1 MSETNRTYR
10 IKADVNNHD
19 GVINIDTNLLQDY
32 DTLDILS
39 VKISSVDMYKLHNS
53 NYGVVVGRVL
63 ANNGFGVPNAK
74 LSIFIS
80 ADSKDGEKVRNLYPF
95 TNTNSRDNDG
105 VRYNLLP
112 DKKVDD
118 CHQVVGT
125 FPNKRYMLDN
135 DVVLEVFDKYYKY
148 TTRTNNGG
156 DYLIMGVPV
165 GSHTL
170 HMDLDLSDCGI
181 LSQKPRDFVHK
192 GYTIEQFENPT
203 LFKTDKELSSLSQI
217 FTQDQTINVQPFWGN
232 ESTGEQ
238 IGITRADINISFK
251 FETTCVFMGS
261 IVSDSPSNGITK
273 KCMATENMGNMEEL
287 MTGEGT
293 IEMIRKTPSGE
304 IEEFQVKGTQL
315 IDANGVWCY
324 QIPMNL
330 DYMMTDEY
338 GNMVPTDDPEK
349 GIPTR
354 ASVRFRISMQDNEET
369 NENFYRAKVLV
380 PHNPQFKEDGNHET
394 YDYEFGTYT
403 KDESF
408 RDLFMDNVYSV
419 KSYIPRFQKKK
430 TRGWKDKN
438 FTGIK
443 SCNFHGNNNPIPY
456 NNMRI
461 KLPFMFTVMCA
472 IIKCFIFLTG
482 IFNTFISSIGN
493 FLSKLG
499 SYKIFGKRI
508 FPKAYDTAKELRLNI
523 LSEGLCPDL
532 ENWFF
537 APMRKVNLKK
547 RSGYDL
553 MQQTLDHLMDENEYS
568 DNTSIEATNSESED
582 EVLCITTKLD
592 YLISCVEMNLAM
604 EYKVINF
611 DFYNDWINGMIYIP
625 RFMYYKRRKRTFLGI
640 TLVKSKIRS
649 CMDNTRIFGKTRRY
663 TQQCTIPYKRNTV
676 NGYDTFSE
684 AENILD
690 KSKTKK
696 TIKKSNNYHKKNG
709 FTQVTIF
716 GRNGGICHEH
726 TTTKNQNVYYMKP
739 CEWKETSKVIFYA
752 TDIILLG
759 SLRTCNNDGIPQA
772 FRYLSSTSY
781 IMPTN
786 LALTNM
792 ETNGALYMND
802 KDTLCAGKSQQLKF
816 GQENENDG
824 IRLFNPSSGIAAEL
838 NVYAKTNDRNIDT
851 QYEGNE
857 LSDMVPLTEAAGI
870 AWNYTGPDQGK
881 INEKQM
887 YYPGG
892 HFLGLTC
899 TNSQTNI
906 KSCVNLSRICEL
918 GVNMSQRIEDISEI
932 KYLDDTGEP
941 TIKYV
946 NTIPTGFISANEI
959 NDEDFR
965 TMFATLNQNRLCAT
979 KFNPETGYYTYD
991 FDFVKPINF
1000 DGSFK
1005 KVVSNS
1011 NGDYNKEIGEK
1022 DIVIDEKLLEA
1033 FGIANSKNRPDNE
1046 GDTTIMT
1053 TQAMTNEDI
1062 SLDYYRFRLGL
1073 DYKNL
1078 KNNDKLQK
1086 SRFLKASASKYYLPQ
1101 YENSYYFY
1109 FGMKQGA
1116 TAIDEFNRQFFSLCD
1131 TSKIVTGIP
1140 TMDLSAYSLEVC
1152 NGTGTVKVTFDNFEL
1167 PLRSFYYEREVDNT
1181 VETTY
1186 LMGKN
1191 DDYKTQYTSIIDND
1205 GKGLPFGHYT
1215 FYATDS
1221 NGVEVSKTID
1231 LGIDIFLHD
1240 IDVYDFNVYDSN
1252 EWLSSGKR
1260 KPEDE
1265 NIYVGGYAKINY
1277 IDVVDEYKDVFN
1289 NKTCIITIK
1298 SDVYS
1303 DISSTTKFG
1312 DNNNEIDIFVPN
1324 ANTIIGG
1331 IVTPIVY
1338 HVYMTYTLGKNA
1350 CTYSSSTPSTVT
1362 IYLKSFTVK
1371 DGKNVQLNIGFK
1383 EYNLYYTMGSSNRD
1397 DDGSF
1402 TQPKIVAFNEMGN
1415 ECDVNSP
1422 SAIKYV
1428 LSSTTINFNNINYN
1442 GSNLYFGQGG
1452 GISSVS
1458 TNPYTIEEWVKSI
1471 SVIKST
1477 SREIPFSNNV
1487 FTDNDTK
1494 VLWGYPQNISDI
1506 YTGSGVCSTENEIP
1520 LNYSLDDDYSY
1531 HSTKVPYSSVA
1542 VDGNCVSGD
1551 FYGILKN
1558 GIFLSGSTN
1567 SCIGQRPQNNT
1578 GYVFKPL
1585 PDGDLEYYVCESNNI
1600 SKHSTEYSDG
1610 VFYSSF
1616 YYPVNEMP
1624 FSVGGNFF
1632 VWGERFVYMPENKDA
1647 DPEIKYEEL
1656 AGKCEIS
1663 VNGGIRYK
1671 NYFGAEGKNIDA
1683 TNFPSNALTK
1693 PFTGNTISSMYFRG
1707 YFTRDDGEEEERE
1720 LPAYEIAKI
1729 GTNEVNVAAGYTGQ
1743 TDITL
1748 NISEGYP
1755 DIESHIT
1762 NKNYTKEYYLS
1773 SLVQQYYESF
1783 SYEGSFSDYASYEY
1797 LPGEGIVAYF
1807 KNIEDNKIR
1816 TYRPGLKNTGTTV
1829 LNDFCKICYQAPNV
1843 DSDYRLIDVEDGDA
1857 KYLYIKVG
1865 SRKKPTYYVLARY
1878 IQAYEIKNG
1887 QKVEKLVHESRIGEL
1902 CFFKIDYYR
1911 KSKFRLYYSFIKPD
1925 DTGDDNID
1933 ENDKGQLITKAE
1945 KYGSSYSIRGN
1956 LTKIIEKIYDSK
1968 KRANGIRLY
1977 MEPVYRRRILA
1988 DKDWLTLINRH
1999 HEAYSALTEE
2009 QTTGYYYCVENR
2021 TNGDNITLYKIYP
2034 TFLNEVLD
2042 DEGIILSKYA
2052 VEFPLTKE
2060 EDHFI
2065 LSGNNSIDYVTIKY
2079 EMVLPADT
2087 STDISNSPEYAKDL
2101 DDAINRLKMS
2111 FFDET
2116 TEEGDGYSDKAINFK
2131 KGYQNQWLSLQLYTG
2146 FTTAS
2151 TLEDYEKY
2159 DPKVV
2164 DNGNSIC
2171 FSSDTTFY
2179 VTFVLKVEFIAQELE
2194 WNESKTIP
2202 ITFYL
2207 EKETEGEI
2215 LRVSLLEYQ
2224 SYLVFF
2230 DYDENNYE
2238 VPYQNKEIIFENSG
2252 GEQSVKLGISTTVL
2266 ERHGLLGYYKGII
2279 VDKENGAS
2287 NYPDNII
2294 YQNNYTSPVVY
2305 NGIEY
2310 YCANYKITVSQGSK
2324 NAYDAFIGFK
2334 VDVPEETANFK
2345 NLLSI
2350 KVKKGP
2356 EGIWTEPTII
2366 YYYIQNGVYD
2376 KTTIDTWN
2384 NNYNKNN
2391 GGIIYLTDG
2400 IKSTLTDSPL
2410 IVTND
2415 ANGAELLDMYVNG
2428 TLSTESVTIKDGQKF
2443 YVTAKEDNET
2453 WYNDNIVTLINEYK
2467 NNLYLKEEYIY
2478 TLKSTDTETSNDYT
2492 TNVTCKVLPYS
2503 AFKLDNSKIDFYT
2516 IKFSIIHNDG
2526 EKYIV
2531 DSFNYKNF
2539 IPKYTDFNGDE
2550 LNLKCKFEKAPEP
2563 GLFYLTKYEKENYS
2577 KEYPELMFLG
2587 YNYGEN
2593 TDNIW
2598 NSEITYDLKLKIK
2611 DFMAN
2616 EYGSY
2621 NNLYIKKITAG
2632 DDFKISLRID
2642 WGSLSQILFPNGQ
2655 NTGLDA
2661 ELTITK
2667 HSDSSYEENDIVF
2680 TTFNSGSL
2688 GDSKI
2693 FDFKKINANQQYI
2706 KLKINQPYIAYLPN
2720 LKIRF
2725 IEISNENREN
2735 VLLTLDNVY
2744 DNYEAFLINDICIP
2758 NSGDEWGGNHIQIRF
2773 ITE

>member
-1 MSETNRTYR
+1 MSETNKTYR
-10 IKADVNNHD
+10 IKADINNHD

-53 NYGVVVGRVL
+53 NYGVIVGRVL

-95 TNTNSRDNDG
+95 TNTSSRDNDG

-232 ESTGEQ
+232 ESNGEQ
-238 IGITRADINISFK
+238 IGITRADINISFN

-380 PHNPQFKEDGNHET
+380 PHNPQFKVDGNHET

-499 SYKIFGKRI
+499 SWKIFGKRI
-508 FPKAYDTAKELRLNI
+508 FPKAYETAKELRLNI

-553 MQQTLDHLMDENEYS
+553 MQQTLDHLMDEDEYS

-663 TQQCTIPYKRNTV
+663 TQQCTIPYKKNAV
-676 NGYDTFSE
+676 NGYYTFSE

-690 KSKTKK
+690 KSKSKK
-696 TIKKSNNYHKKNG
+696 NIKKSNNYHKKNG

-816 GQENENDG
+816 GQENENDS
-824 IRLFNPSSGIAAEL
+824 IRLFDPSSGIAAEL

-881 INEKQM
+881 VNEKQM

-932 KYLDDTGEP
+932 KYLDETGEP

-1005 KVVSNS
+1005 KIASNGS
-1011 NGDYNKEIGEK
+1011 GDYNKEIGEK
-1022 DIVIDEKLLEA
+1022 DIVIDESLLES

-1046 GDTTIMT
+1046 GNTTIMS

-1086 SRFLKASASKYYLPQ
+1086 SRFLKTSASKYYLPQ
-1101 YENSYYFY
+1101 YENSFYFY

-1131 TSKIVTGIP
+1131 TTKIATGIP

-1152 NGTGTVKVTFDNFEL
+1152 NGTGSVKVTFDNFEL
-1167 PLRSFYYEREVDNT
+1167 PLRSFYYEREIDNT
-1181 VETTY
+1181 IETTY

-1205 GKGLPFGHYT
+1205 GKGLPFGRYT

-1221 NGVEVSKTID
+1221 NGVEISKTID
-1231 LGIDIFLHD
+1231 LGLDIFVYD
-1240 IDVYDFNVYDSN
+1240 INSYDFNVFDSN

-1260 KPEDE
+1260 YSSDE
-1265 NIYVGGYAKINY
+1265 NIYVGGYAKVSY
-1277 IDVVDEYKDVFN
+1277 IDVVDEYKEVFSGN
-1289 NKTCIITIK
+1289 TCKVTIK
-1298 SDVYS
+1298 SNEHP
-1303 DISSTTKFG
+1303 DISENTVFSNYNLEK
-1312 DNNNEIDIFVPN
+1312 NIFVPN
-1324 ANTIIGG
+1324 ANTEMGG
-1331 IVTPIVY
+1331 VVTPIVY
-1338 HVYMTYTLGKNA
+1338 HIYITYSLGKKA
-1350 CTYSSSTPSTVT
+1350 CTYSSSTPSEVT
-1362 IYLKSFTVK
+1362 LYLKSFTVK
-1371 DGKNVQLNIGFK
+1371 DGKNVKLKMGSS
-1383 EYNLYYTMGSSNRD
+1383 EYNLYYTIGANSND
-1397 DDGSF
+1397 DDGEF
-1402 TQPKIVAFNEMGN
+1402 TYPI
-1415 ECDVNSP
+1415 
-1422 SAIKYV
+1422 IKAYDYYGSEVPNTSLMANKFV
-1428 LSSTTINFNNINYN
+1428 LSSTTINFKSSGYQ
-1442 GSNLYFGQGG
+1442 GPRLYFGG
-1452 GISSVS
+1452 GISKSSASLNSANLQEWIKNVS
-1458 TNPYTIEEWVKSI
+1458 I
-1471 SVIKST
+1471 IKTT
-1477 SREIPFSNNV
+1477 SSDIPFSNNV
-1487 FTDNDTK
+1487 FTDSDTK
-1494 VLWGYPQNISDI
+1494 ILWGEPQGIGGV
-1506 YTGSGVCSTENEIP
+1506 YTDSGVCVTENEIP
-1520 LNYSLDDDYSY
+1520 AGYSLDDDYSY
-1531 HSTKVPYSSVA
+1531 HETNNNGYYSSVA

-1551 FYGILKN
+1551 FYGILQN
-1558 GIFLSGSTN
+1558 GRYVEYG
-1567 SCIGQRPQNNT
+1567 IGMKPQNRT
-1578 GYVFKPL
+1578 GYVFKSL
-1585 PDGDLEYYVCESNNI
+1585 PDGDLEYYVCENGNYSE
-1600 SKHSTEYSDG
+1600 HSDEYENG

-1616 YYPVNEMP
+1616 FYPVVSKP
-1624 FSVGGNFF
+1624 FKVSGNFF
-1632 VWGERFVYMPENKDA
+1632 VWSERFVYMPENKDA

-1656 AGKCEIS
+1656 AGKCELS
-1663 VNGGIRYK
+1663 VSNGIRYCGR
-1671 NYFGAEGKNIDA
+1671 FGAQGKNIDA
-1683 TNFPSNALTK
+1683 TNFPKNSLFDKNYGATS
-1693 PFTGNTISSMYFRG
+1693 PISVSSMYFSG
-1707 YFTRDDGEEEERE
+1707 YFTRDDGEEEYRE
-1720 LPAYEIAKI
+1720 LPAFEKTNVTI
-1729 GTNEVNVAAGYTGQ
+1729 GEENVAAGYTGQ
-1743 TDITL
+1743 TDISF
-1748 NISEGYP
+1748 NFSEGYP
-1755 DIESHIT
+1755 DIESGIT
-1762 NKNYTKEYYLS
+1762 NENYEKEYYLS
-1773 SLVQQYYESF
+1773 SLITQYSDSF

-1797 LPGEGIVAYF
+1797 LPGEGIVANF
-1807 KNIEDNKIR
+1807 RNIDDKKIR
-1816 TYRPGLKNTGTTV
+1816 TYRPGFEKSSSSTK
-1829 LNDFCKICYQAPNV
+1829 LNDFCMICYQAPYINN
-1843 DSDYRLIDVEDGDA
+1843 SERLIDIEKGSA

-1878 IQAYEIKNG
+1878 IQAYNSDGSENI
-1887 QKVEKLVHESRIGEL
+1887 VHESRIGEL
-1902 CFFKIDYYR
+1902 CFFKIDYYK
-1911 KSKFRLYYSFIKPD
+1911 KSKFRLYYSFNKPD
-1925 DTGDDNID
+1925 SDDDNESED
-1933 ENDKGQLITKAE
+1933 DRGQLVTKVE
-1945 KYGSSYSIRGN
+1945 KYSKAYTDRGDLDKLIIR
-1956 LTKIIEKIYDSK
+1956 IFDSV
-1968 KRANGIRLY
+1968 KRPNGIRLY

-1988 DKDWLTLINRH
+1988 DRDWVRLITSHNQAYKDILASSDKRERTN
-1999 HEAYSALTEE
+1999 
-2009 QTTGYYYCVENR
+2009 GYYYCVEKRYN
-2021 TNGDNITLYKIYP
+2021 NNITLYKIYP
-2034 TFLNEVLD
+2034 TFLKEFVD
-2042 DEGIILSKYA
+2042 DEGLVLSEYA
-2052 VEFPLTKE
+2052 IEFPLIKE
-2060 EDHFI
+2060 GDYFI
-2065 LSGNNSIDYVTIKY
+2065 VDEKTIKYVTIKY
-2079 EMVLPADT
+2079 EMIKPSDATVDT
-2087 STDISNSPEYAKDL
+2087 SESSEYAKTL
-2101 DDAINRLKMS
+2101 EEAIGRLKINVNS
-2111 FFDET
+2111 NST
-2116 TEEGDGYSDKAINFK
+2116 TANDFEFSNEWVKLD
-2131 KGYQNQWLSLQLYTG
+2131 LYKT

-2151 TLEDYEKY
+2151 TIEDYQNFAPTE
-2159 DPKVV
+2159 
-2164 DNGNSIC
+2164 NGGSIC
-2171 FSSDTTFY
+2171 FSDEDTFY
-2179 VTFVLKVEFIAQELE
+2179 ITYVLRVEFTSEKLE
-2194 WNESKTIP
+2194 WNETQHLP
-2202 ITFYL
+2202 VTFYL
-2207 EKETEGEI
+2207 VRDYEGET
-2215 LRVSLLEYQ
+2215 LRITLLEFQ
-2224 SYLVFF
+2224 SYLVFIDTVNKTANQSKELSF
-2230 DYDENNYE
+2230 INNGGTQMVTLGVSSKILEKYGFVDEA
-2238 VPYQNKEIIFENSG
+2238 
-2252 GEQSVKLGISTTVL
+2252 
-2266 ERHGLLGYYKGII
+2266 YKGII
-2279 VDKENGAS
+2279 VSKENGESDYPS
-2287 NYPDNII
+2287 NIFY
-2294 YQNNYTSPVVY
+2294 NYLYESYIVIDEITYYTVAY
-2305 NGIEY
+2305 N
-2310 YCANYKITVSQGSK
+2310 ITVTPGSK
-2324 NAYDAFIGFK
+2324 NAYDAFMGFK
-2334 VDVPEETANFK
+2334 VDVPSNKATFK
-2345 NLLSI
+2345 NTLVI
-2350 KVKKGP
+2350 KVEKGE
-2356 EGIWTEPTII
+2356 EGIWVEPREIK
-2366 YYYIQNGVYD
+2366 YLIQDGAYD
-2376 KTTIDTWN
+2376 KTIIDEWV
-2384 NNYNKNN
+2384 NKYYSTDENSSY
-2391 GGIIYLTDG
+2391 IYMTDG
-2400 IKSTLTDSPL
+2400 LKSTITGTPLTITNEDGGNDL
-2410 IVTND
+2410 IN
-2415 ANGAELLDMYVNG
+2415 MYVG
-2428 TLSTESVTIKDGQKF
+2428 GVLSTENITIEDGKKI
-2443 YVTAKEDNET
+2443 TID
-2453 WYNDNIVTLINEYK
+2453 
-2467 NNLYLKEEYIY
+2467 LKEESEEWYNNNIIPLIEDFKTSSSIGESYVY
-2478 TLKSTDTETSNDYT
+2478 TFKVNDTEKEYETKL
-2492 TNVTCKVLPYS
+2492 TCTLMPYI
-2503 AFKLDNSKIDFYT
+2503 AFYVDNSSVGYRGYNADLIL
-2516 IKFSIIHNDG
+2516 INNNND
-2526 EKYIV
+2526 ELLIEYSNMKAFIP
-2531 DSFNYKNF
+2531 NYKDFDNNNINF
-2539 IPKYTDFNGDE
+2539 
-2550 LNLKCKFEKAPEP
+2550 KCKFKNAPGA
-2563 GLFYLTKYEKENYS
+2563 GLFYLTKFGYDDKYDEFFNPVIS
-2577 KEYPELMFLG
+2577 FLG
-2587 YNYGEN
+2587 HNYGLQSVVNESDIRAWKEDVTYDITLPINDYKIDEYN
-2593 TDNIW
+2593 TLKKMYLKKIQIGDKIKYTLRVDW
-2598 NSEITYDLKLKIK
+2598 NSLANLVSSKNPTGTTPPTLNADIIISKDIGSYFDDEETFRFSKTDLNEDKGTIIDLEKIK
-2611 DFMAN
+2611 ATGH
-2616 EYGSY
+2616 YVKVVI
-2621 NNLYIKKITAG
+2621 NNSAYI
-2632 DDFKISLRID
+2632 DLRNV
-2642 WGSLSQILFPNGQ
+2642 G
-2655 NTGLDA
+2655 
-2661 ELTITK
+2661 
-2667 HSDSSYEENDIVF
+2667 
-2680 TTFNSGSL
+2680 
-2688 GDSKI
+2688 
-2693 FDFKKINANQQYI
+2693 
-2706 KLKINQPYIAYLPN
+2706 
-2720 LKIRF
+2720 IRF
-2725 IEISNENREN
+2725 VENHNQFHELKTIRNETE
-2735 VLLTLDNVY
+2735 
-2744 DNYEAFLINDICIP
+2744 LINLSDICIY
-2758 NSGDEWGGNHIQIRF
+2758 NSGYDILDEECVL
-2773 ITE
+2773 ITFVEL

>member
-10 IKADVNNHD
+10 IKADINNHD

-39 VKISSVDMYKLHNS
+39 VKISSVDTYKLHNS

-95 TNTNSRDNDG
+95 TSTNSRDNEG
-105 VRYNLLP
+105 IRYNLLS

-403 KDESF
+403 KNESF

-508 FPKAYDTAKELRLNI
+508 FPKAYDTAKELRLNV

-553 MQQTLDHLMDENEYS
+553 MQQTLDHLMDEDEYS
-568 DNTSIEATNSESED
+568 DNTSIEVTNSESED
-582 EVLCITTKLD
+582 EVMCITTKLD

-649 CMDNTRIFGKTRRY
+649 CMDNTRIFAKTRRY
-663 TQQCTIPYKRNTV
+663 TQQCTIPYKRNSV
-676 NGYDTFSE
+676 NSYDTFSE

-690 KSKTKK
+690 KSKSKK
-696 TIKKSNNYHKKNG
+696 NIKKSNNYHKKNG

-932 KYLDDTGEP
+932 KYLDDTGKP

-1005 KVVSNS
+1005 KVVSSINA
-1011 NGDYNKEIGEK
+1011 GYNKEIDNK
-1022 DIVIDEKLLEA
+1022 DIVIDESLLEA
-1033 FGIANSKNRPDNE
+1033 FGIANSKNRPDDE
-1046 GDTTIMT
+1046 GNTTIMT

-1078 KNNDKLQK
+1078 KNNDKIQK
-1086 SRFLKASASKYYLPQ
+1086 SRFLKTSASKYYLPQ

-1152 NGTGTVKVTFDNFEL
+1152 NGTGAVKVTFDNFEL

-1240 IDVYDFNVYDSN
+1240 IDAYDFNVYDSN
-1252 EWLSSGKR
+1252 EWLIADKR
-1260 KPEDE
+1260 NVNDE
-1265 NIYVGGYAKINY
+1265 NIYIGGYAKINY
-1277 IDVVDEYKDVFN
+1277 IDVVDEYKDVFSG
-1289 NKTCIITIK
+1289 KTCKVTIK
-1298 SDVYS
+1298 SNEHS
-1303 DISSTTKFG
+1303 DISANTLFSDYKEK
-1312 DNNNEIDIFVPN
+1312 NIFVPN
-1324 ANTIIGG
+1324 ANTEIGG
-1331 IVTPIVY
+1331 VVTPIVY
-1338 HVYMTYTLGKNA
+1338 HIYITYSLGKNS
-1350 CTYSSSTPSTVT
+1350 CTYSSSTPSEVT
-1362 IYLKSFTVK
+1362 LYLKSFTVK
-1371 DGKNVQLNIGFK
+1371 DGKNVKLKIGSN
-1383 EYNLYYTMGSSNRD
+1383 EYNLYYTIGSHNSD
-1397 DDGSF
+1397 DDGEF
-1402 TQPKIVAFNEMGN
+1402 TYPIMVAYNDLGSE
-1415 ECDVNSP
+1415 VPVTSIT
-1422 SAIKYV
+1422 ATKYV
-1428 LSSTTINFNNINYN
+1428 LSSTTINYSNI
-1442 GSNLYFGQGG
+1442 GFQGPRLYFGSNGG
-1452 GISSVS
+1452 LTTSNAKLNPVNLNEWILSVS
-1458 TNPYTIEEWVKSI
+1458 L
-1471 SVIKST
+1471 IKTTGSD
-1477 SREIPFSNNV
+1477 IPFSNNV
-1487 FTDNDTK
+1487 YTENDTK
-1494 VLWGYPQNISDI
+1494 VLWGEPQSINGV
-1506 YTGSGVCSTENEIP
+1506 YAGSGVCVTENEIP
-1520 LNYSLDDDYSY
+1520 SNYSLDDDYSY
-1531 HSTKVPYSSVA
+1531 HATNVPYSSIA
-1542 VDGNCVSGD
+1542 IDGNCVSGD
-1551 FYGILKN
+1551 FYGILS
-1558 GIFLSGSTN
+1558 GGTTLLSGSGKTPLN
-1567 SCIGQRPQNNT
+1567 KT

-1585 PDGDLEYYVCESNNI
+1585 PEGELEYYVYNGSTYFEHSGEYNN
-1600 SKHSTEYSDG
+1600 G

-1616 YYPVNEMP
+1616 YYPVVTKP
-1624 FSVGGNFF
+1624 FKVTGNFF

-1656 AGKCEIS
+1656 AGKCELS
-1663 VNGGIRYK
+1663 VFNGIRF
-1671 NYFGAEGKNIDA
+1671 NGQFGAQGKNIDA
-1683 TNFPSNALTK
+1683 TNFPTTSLTTSNYGSNSAVTV
-1693 PFTGNTISSMYFRG
+1693 SSMYFGG
-1707 YFTRDDGEEEERE
+1707 YFTRDDGEEEYRE
-1720 LPAYEIAKI
+1720 LPAYEKVKVTSGEA
-1729 GTNEVNVAAGYTGQ
+1729 NVAGGYTGQ
-1743 TDITL
+1743 TEI
-1748 NISEGYP
+1748 NFNFSEGYP
-1755 DIESHIT
+1755 DIESGIT
-1762 NKNYTKEYYLS
+1762 NSNYEKEYFLS
-1773 SLVQQYYESF
+1773 SLVTQYSNSF
-1783 SYEGSFSDYASYEY
+1783 NYEGSFSDYASYEY
-1797 LPGEGIVAYF
+1797 LAGEGIVAYF
-1807 KNIEDNKIR
+1807 RNIDEKNIR
-1816 TYRPGLKNTGTTV
+1816 TYRPGFEKSGAGTV
-1829 LNDFCKICYQAPNV
+1829 LNDFCMICYQAP
-1843 DSDYRLIDVEDGDA
+1843 DSKYKLIDVETGSA

-1878 IQAYEIKNG
+1878 IQAYNSDGSENI
-1887 QKVEKLVHESRIGEL
+1887 VHESRIGEL
-1902 CFFKIDYYR
+1902 CFFKIDYYK

-1925 DTGDDNID
+1925 ADDDN
-1933 ENDKGQLITKAE
+1933 ENEDDRGQLITKVE
-1945 KYGSSYSIRGN
+1945 KYKKAYSIRGD
-1956 LTKIIEKIYDSK
+1956 LESIVTRIYDSK
-1968 KRANGIRLY
+1968 ERPNGIRMY

-1988 DKDWLTLINRH
+1988 EKNWLDCIKHHNGAYMTLLEDKSK
-1999 HEAYSALTEE
+1999 EK
-2009 QTTGYYYCVENR
+2009 TTGYYYCVEKRSN
-2021 TNGDNITLYKIYP
+2021 NNVDLYKIYP
-2034 TFLNEVLD
+2034 TFLKEFVD
-2042 DEGIILSKYA
+2042 DEGIILSDYA
-2052 VEFPLTKE
+2052 VEFPLIK
-2060 EDHFI
+2060 DGDYFI
-2065 LSGNNSIDYVTIKY
+2065 VDENEVKYVTISY
-2079 EMVLPADT
+2079 EMVKPSDTTTDT
-2087 STDISNSPEYAKDL
+2087 SESSEYAKDIN
-2101 DDAINRLKMS
+2101 DAISRLKIS
-2111 FFDET
+2111 LDGNST
-2116 TEEGDGYSDKAINFK
+2116 TAKDFIFSNDWVK
-2131 KGYQNQWLSLQLYTG
+2131 LDLYKT
-2146 FTTAS
+2146 FSTAS
-2151 TLEDYEKY
+2151 TLEDYHNFKPVE
-2159 DPKVV
+2159 
-2164 DNGNSIC
+2164 NGGSIC
-2171 FSSDTTFY
+2171 FSDGDTFY
-2179 VTFVLKVEFIAQELE
+2179 VTYVLRVEFTTEKLE
-2194 WNESKTIP
+2194 WNKTQHLP
-2202 ITFYL
+2202 VTFYL
-2207 EKETEGEI
+2207 VKDYEGEL
-2215 LRVSLLEYQ
+2215 LRISLLEFQ
-2224 SYLVFF
+2224 SYLVFI
-2230 DYDENNYE
+2230 DSVNKTVSQHQELIYENTGGT
-2238 VPYQNKEIIFENSG
+2238 QNIL
-2252 GEQSVKLGISTTVL
+2252 LGISSSIL
-2266 ERHGLLGYYKGII
+2266 EKYNFIDGAYGGIS
-2279 VDKENGAS
+2279 VNKEDS
-2287 NYPDNII
+2287 NYPSNII
-2294 YQNNYTSPVVY
+2294 YQAGYRSSIVIDSIVYYTMSY
-2305 NGIEY
+2305 N
-2310 YCANYKITVSQGSK
+2310 ITVSQGNR

-2334 VDVPEETANFK
+2334 VNVDSNKATFK
-2345 NLLSI
+2345 NTLVI
-2350 KVKKGP
+2350 KVEKGA
-2356 EGIWTEPTII
+2356 EGLWTEPKSIK
-2366 YYYIQNGVYD
+2366 YFVQGG
-2376 KTTIDTWN
+2376 
-2384 NNYNKNN
+2384 NYNKE
-2391 GGIIYLTDG
+2391 IINDWKTNYYKVNENSSYIYMTEG
-2400 IKSTLTDSPL
+2400 IKSTVSSTPLT
-2410 IVTND
+2410 ITND
-2415 ANGAELLDMYVNG
+2415 DGGNDLLNMYVG
-2428 TLSTESVTIKDGQKF
+2428 GVLSTENIMMEDGKKITI
-2443 YVTAKEDNET
+2443 N
-2453 WYNDNIVTLINEYK
+2453 
-2467 NNLYLKEEYIY
+2467 LKEESDEWYNNNIVPLIETFKTGNTIKKEYLY
-2478 TLKSTDTETSNDYT
+2478 TFKASDDEKEYETNI
-2492 TNVTCKVLPYS
+2492 TCKIIPHV
-2503 AFKLDNSKIDFYT
+2503 AFYFDNSSVGYR
-2516 IKFSIIHNDG
+2516 
-2526 EKYIV
+2526 
-2531 DSFNYKNF
+2531 NY
-2539 IPKYTDFNGDE
+2539 DA
-2550 LNLKCKFEKAPEP
+2550 NLKIINTKNDEVLIKTGNTIVYIPIYEDFDSANNKLKLKCGFEKAPGA
-2563 GLFYLTKYEKENYS
+2563 GLFYLSDNIMNYD
-2577 KEYPELMFLG
+2577 KLYNREIMFLG
-2587 YNYGEN
+2587 HNYGKQSIEYSDSYAW
-2593 TDNIW
+2593 DNNI
-2598 NSEITYDLKLKIK
+2598 YDL
-2611 DFMAN
+2611 
-2616 EYGSY
+2616 
-2621 NNLYIKKITAG
+2621 NLNIN
-2632 DDFKISLRID
+2632 DFKINEYDNVKTLYLKKIQNGDNFKYTIKVDWYSLNNFVE
-2642 WGSLSQILFPNGQ
+2642 SKLPSYQTMP
-2655 NTGLDA
+2655 TLDA
-2661 ELTITK
+2661 EVKISRT
-2667 HSDSSYEENDIVF
+2667 DSSFGENDETFIL
-2680 TTFNSGSL
+2680 TTSEHGSL
-2688 GDSKI
+2688 GKGVVVDLSKI
-2693 FDFKKINANQQYI
+2693 STGGHYVNVKVNNPSGIDLN
-2706 KLKINQPYIAYLPN
+2706 N
-2720 LKIRF
+2720 LGIRF
-2725 IEISNENREN
+2725 VQEFGIRHELYTVRNSIEPIM
-2735 VLLTLDNVY
+2735 L
-2744 DNYEAFLINDICIP
+2744 NDICIP
-2758 NSGDEWGGNHIQIRF
+2758 NSGQDERDSNHVL
-2773 ITE
+2773 ITFVELNN